1 MDYGIILNGHE
12 LRVLK
17 LLLCKEITSINL
29 DIQMHERI
37 GMQTEDERRVK
48 AILQAIDDKIV
59 LK

>member
-17 LLLCKEITSINL
+17 TLLCKEIMSINL

-37 GMQTEDERRVK
+37 GMQTEGERRVK
-48 AILQAIDDKIV
+48 AILQAIDDKIK
-59 LK
+59 L